1 MTKTLTFFY
10 VCPLHYRESFSFPS
24 LVLIV
29 TREKL
34 NVDLDVYARVY
45 VAENANV
52 TDSYV
57 FHSGNE
63 IYFDV
68 CAFFCH
74 FQACF

>member
-1 MTKTLTFFY
+1 MTKTLTFFFF
-10 VCPLHYRESFSFPS
+10 CPRHYRESFSFPS

-34 NVDLDVYARVY
+34 NVYLDVY
-45 VAENANV
+45 VAENANAS
-52 TDSYV
+52 DSCV
-57 FHSGNE
+57 FDSGNE
-63 IYFDV
+63 SHFYV